1 MAQGHAQNGRAASP
15 FVAVLRNKGTQTK
28 ETNKMK
34 KLMIAVAI
42 VCAAAMSQAASINW
56 GAATAANYV
65 DKDGNVMTAATADAG
80 KFVLV
85 YLGNGTADWANA
97 TVVNE
102 GSVAFGNSMGKLSAK
117 ASGTFGFTYGDAG
130 APVNNDIFGVMFKD
144 SEGNLRQL
152 ETVDGAPI
160 LTEFKITG
168 MGDNLYQ
175 GVMSFSE
182 SNYTVASVPEPTS
195 GLLLLLGVAG
205 MALRRRRA

>member
-15 FVAVLRNKGTQTK
+15 FAAVQRNKGTQTK

-117 ASGTFGFTYGDAG
+117 ASGAFNFTYGADG
-130 APVNNDIFGVMFKD
+130 APINNDIFGVMFKD

-152 ETVDGAPI
+152 ETVEGAPI
-160 LTEFKITG
+160 MTEFKITG
-168 MGDNLYQ
+168 MGDNLYEGQ
-175 GVMSFSE
+175 MHFAS

-195 GLLLLLGVAG
+195 ALMLLLGVAG
-205 MALRRRRA
+205 PALRRKQK

>member
-1 MAQGHAQNGRAASP
+1 
-15 FVAVLRNKGTQTK
+15 
-28 ETNKMK
+28 MK
-34 KLMIAVAI
+34 KLIITAAI
-42 VCAAAMSQAASINW
+42 VCTAAMSQAAAISW

-65 DKDGNVMTAATADAG
+65 DKNGTIMTQATADAG

-85 YLGNGTADWANA
+85 YLGNGTADWDNA

-102 GSVAFGNSMGKLSAK
+102 GTVTFASSMGKNTAK
-117 ASGTFGFTYGDAG
+117 AAGTFGFTYGAEG
-130 APVNNDIFGVMFKD
+130 APINNDIFGVMFKD

-152 ETVDGAPI
+152 ETVEGAPI

-168 MGDNLYQ
+168 MGDNLYEGQ
-175 GVMSFSE
+175 MQFAS

-205 MALRRRRA
+205 LALRRRRA